1 MQTDGKRYSRDPE
14 IGGIIRAE
22 RRVTKPGAGR
32 DDAHMDPPEIAVV
45 VPTRDRPQD
54 LERCLAA
61 LERQTVRGRIEVVV
75 VDDGKPGEGR
85 VLGAAV
91 RRFPAARVLRNRGRG
106 AAAARNTGA
115 ASTEAPLIL
124 LTDDD
129 CEPDP
134 RWVERLAAPLRD
146 GAAATAGITR
156 GAKGER
162 ALESASQL
170 IADFLATATR
180 DGDTQMF
187 AASSNLGARAEVL
200 AKLPF
205 DEAYSGSG
213 GEDRDWCARL
223 LASGSAIKVVP
234 NAIVIHHQEL
244 TPPAFW
250 RKHAG
255 YGRGARLFRR
265 THSSP
270 DTDLARGFHAHLIA
284 TSFRRGPAIGVSV
297 CLAQLA
303 TAWGY
308 AVEALRERSRGGRR
322 ASRSPA

>member
-1 MQTDGKRYSRDPE
+1 
-14 IGGIIRAE
+14 
-22 RRVTKPGAGR
+22 
-32 DDAHMDPPEIAVV
+32 MDPPEIAVV

-61 LERQTVRGRIEVVV
+61 LERQTVRGPLEIVI

-85 VLGAAV
+85 ELGAAV
-91 RRFPAARVLRNRGRG
+91 RRYPAARVLRNRGRG

-134 RWVERLAAPLRD
+134 GWVEGLAAPLRD

-156 GAKGER
+156 GAKGKR

-180 DGDTQMF
+180 EGDTQTF

-234 NAIVIHHQEL
+234 GAVVIHHQEL
-244 TPPAFW
+244 DLPTFW
-250 RKHAG
+250 HKHTG
-255 YGRGARLFRR
+255 YGRGARMFHRR
-265 THSSP
+265 QGYP
-270 DTDLARGFHAHLIA
+270 DTSGVGGFHARLVREA
-284 TSFRRGPAIGVSV
+284 FRRGPAVGGLV
-297 CLAQLA
+297 CLAQVA
-303 TAWGY
+303 TATGF
-308 AVEALRERSRGGRR
+308 VRQALREGRK
-322 ASRSPA
+322 AAA